1 MGGSNVSHI
10 SFYTLYP
17 FFDQY
22 MIIVLHNKRVKR
34 NTNQIA
40 DIWTRFNSVYW
51 LFRVTVH

>member
-40 DIWTRFNSVYW
+40 DIWTRFNCVY
-51 LFRVTVH
+51 